1 MKRTIAALTLILSLP
16 HSQVAMGQ
24 NRDRLAL
31 PNPKLLRCSSSDC
44 FQLWSEAIEQKAI
57 FPKQMIVD
65 MDQGCIYGMTA
76 LYDKSVPLDQIK
88 SAIDDLYRQWSVND
102 LGNSNLHIW
111 RVDPQKFVV
120 QLGVASKQDEKR
132 NVAEA
137 GTRQAIYL
145 AFGGKSACSTP

>member
-1 MKRTIAALTLILSLP
+1 MTLILSVP
-16 HSQVAMGQ
+16 HSQVAIGQ
-24 NRDRLAL
+24 SRGRLAL

-44 FQLWSEAIEQKAI
+44 YQLWSEAIERKDI

-76 LYDKSVPLDQIK
+76 LYDRSVPLDQIK
-88 SAIDDLYRQWSVND
+88 SAIDDLYGQWSVND

-137 GTRQAIYL
+137 GTRQAIYI
-145 AFGGKSACSTP
+145 AFGGKAACGTLGD

>member
-1 MKRTIAALTLILSLP
+1 
-16 HSQVAMGQ
+16 MGQ

-57 FPKQMIVD
+57 FPKQLIVD

-76 LYDKSVPLDQIK
+76 LYDKSVPLDQIR

>member
-1 MKRTIAALTLILSLP
+1 
-16 HSQVAMGQ
+16 
-24 NRDRLAL
+24 
-31 PNPKLLRCSSSDC
+31 
-44 FQLWSEAIEQKAI
+44 LWSEAIEQKAI
-57 FPKQMIVD
+57 FPKQLIVD

-76 LYDKSVPLDQIK
+76 LYDKSVPLDQIR

-137 GTRQAIYL
+137 GTRQVIYL
-145 AFGGKSACSTP
+145 AFGGKSACGTP